1 MAFAAFADQK
11 DNVALLQNSLA
22 RGRLG
27 HAYLFDGH
35 DLAQLEAVA
44 CTLAKALNCE
54 NPPSRG
60 KSGLALDS
68 CDQCLNCRKI
78 ANCTHP
84 DVLWV
89 RPESKSRVITID
101 QMRDLMHT
109 IQLKPTQAA
118 WKTAVIVAADRLNT
132 QAANAFL
139 KTLEEPPGQSIII
152 LLSTEPD
159 NILETLLSRCLRL
172 RFAGEGARLRDPA
185 FVNWL
190 GQFGQLASADQGTLL
205 NRYRL
210 LSALASRLAE
220 IKASVQETLTKRSPL
235 ERYEDV
241 DPRQRERWEDELDA
255 AIEAEYRRERADL
268 LIGVQWWLRD
278 VWLSALKQDAR
289 SLSFPAAADWTR
301 KIGVRVEPKKALE
314 NLGVI
319 DETLRLLSGNV
330 QEALALEVGLLKLQ
344 L

>member
-1 MAFAAFADQK
+1 MAFSAFPDQK
-11 DNVALLQNSLA
+11 DNIALLQNSLA

-44 CTLAKALNCE
+44 GTLAKALNCE
-54 NPPSRG
+54 NPPAHG

-68 CDQCLNCRKI
+68 CDHCLNCRKI
-78 ANCTHP
+78 TNGTHP

-118 WKTAVIVAADRLNT
+118 WKTAVIVAADRLNI

-152 LLSTEPD
+152 LLSTEPA
-159 NILETLLSRCLRL
+159 NILETILSRCLRL
-172 RFAGEGARLRDPA
+172 RFAGEGARLRDA
-185 FVNWL
+185 GFVAWL
-190 GQFGQLASADQGTLL
+190 GQFSQLASGDQGTIL

-210 LSALASRLAE
+210 LSLLSARLAE
-220 IKASVQETLTKRSPL
+220 IKAGVQETLSKRSPL
-235 ERYEDV
+235 ERYEDI
-241 DPRQRERWEDELDA
+241 DPKQRERWEDELDA
-255 AIEAEYRRERADL
+255 AIEAEYRRERADVL
-268 LIGVQWWLRD
+268 VGLQWWLRD
-278 VWLSALKQDAR
+278 VWLSTLKQRPDA
-289 SLSFPAAADWTR
+289 LSFPGLTESTHRIAGR
-301 KIGVRVEPKKALE
+301 MSPNKALQ
-314 NLGVI
+314 NLGVV
-319 DETLRLLSGNV
+319 DQTLRLLSGNV
-330 QEALALEVGLLKLQ
+330 QEALALEVGLLSLS

>member
-44 CTLAKALNCE
+44 STLAKTLNCE
-54 NPPSRG
+54 NPPARG

-68 CDQCLNCRKI
+68 CDQCLSCRKI
-78 ANCTHP
+78 SNCTHP

-89 RPESKSRVITID
+89 RPESKSRIITID

-118 WKTAVIVAADRLNT
+118 WKTAIIVAADRLNA
-132 QAANAFL
+132 QAGNAFL

-185 FVNWL
+185 FLNWL
-190 GQFGQLASADQGTLL
+190 GEFSRLASADEGTII

-220 IKASVQETLTKRSPL
+220 IKARVQETLTKRSPL

-241 DPRQRERWEDELDA
+241 DPKQRERWEDELDA

-268 LIGVQWWLRD
+268 LVGVQWWLRD
-278 VWLSALKQDAR
+278 VWLSALKSGAEA
-289 SLSFPAAADWTR
+289 LSFPGHAESTR
-301 KIGVRVEPKKALE
+301 KVASRVHPRKALE
-314 NLGVI
+314 NLGIV
-319 DETLRLLSGNV
+319 DQTLRLLSGNV
-330 QEALALEVGLLKLQ
+330 QEALALEVGLLKLA

>member
-1 MAFAAFADQK
+1 MAFSAFPDQK
-11 DNVALLQNSLA
+11 DNIELLQNSLA

-35 DLAQLEAVA
+35 DLSQLEAVA

-54 NPPSRG
+54 NPPARG
-60 KSGLALDS
+60 KTGLALDS

-78 ANCTHP
+78 MNCSHP

-118 WKTAVIVAADRLNT
+118 WKTAIIVAADRLNI

-139 KTLEEPPGQSIII
+139 RTLEEPPGQSIII
-152 LLSTEPD
+152 LLSTEPA
-159 NILETLLSRCLRL
+159 NILETILSRCLRL

-185 FVNWL
+185 FAAWVS
-190 GQFGQLASADQGTLL
+190 QFSHLASGDQGTIL

-210 LSALASRLAE
+210 LSLLATRLAE
-220 IKASVQETLTKRSPL
+220 IKAAVQETLTKRSPL
-235 ERYEDV
+235 ERYEDI
-241 DPRQRERWEDELDA
+241 DPKQRERWEDELDA
-255 AIEAEYRRERADL
+255 AIEAEYRRERADVL
-268 LIGVQWWLRD
+268 VGVQWWLRD
-278 VWLSALKQDAR
+278 VWLTSLKQPTEA
-289 SLSFPAAADWTR
+289 LSFPNAADSTR
-301 KIGVRVEPKKALE
+301 RIAGRVPPRKALE
-314 NLGVI
+314 NLGVM
-319 DETLRLLSGNV
+319 DGTLRLLSGNV
-330 QEALALEVGLLKLQ
+330 QEALALEVGLLSLA

>member
-44 CTLAKALNCE
+44 CTLAKTLNCE
-54 NPPSRG
+54 NPPARG

-68 CDQCLNCRKI
+68 CDECLSCRQI

-89 RPESKSRVITID
+89 RPESKSRIITID

-152 LLSTEPD
+152 LLSTEPG
-159 NILETLLSRCLRL
+159 NILETILSRCLRL

-185 FVNWL
+185 FLNWL
-190 GQFGQLASADQGTLL
+190 SQFSQLASADQGTIL

-210 LSALASRLAE
+210 LSAMAARLAE
-220 IKASVQETLTKRSPL
+220 IKATVQDTLAKRSPL
-235 ERYEDV
+235 ERYEDI
-241 DPRQRERWEDELDA
+241 DPKQRERWEDELDA
-255 AIEAEYRRERADL
+255 AIEAEYRRERADML
-268 LIGVQWWLRD
+268 VGVQWWLRD
-278 VWLSALKQDAR
+278 VWLSALKQGSE
-289 SLSFPAAADWTR
+289 SLSFPTTADATR
-301 KIGVRVEPKKALE
+301 SIAGRVEPRKALQ

-319 DETLRLLSGNV
+319 DETLWLLSGNV
-330 QEALALEVGLLKLQ
+330 QEALALEVGFLKLV

>member
-1 MAFAAFADQK
+1 MAFTAFADQK
-11 DNVALLQNSLA
+11 DNIELLQNSLA

-44 CTLAKALNCE
+44 TTLAKALNCE
-54 NPPSRG
+54 NPPARG

-78 ANCTHP
+78 TNCAHP

-89 RPESKSRVITID
+89 RPESKSRIITID
-101 QMRDLMHT
+101 QMRQLMHT
-109 IQLKPTQAA
+109 VQLKPTQAA
-118 WKTAVIVAADRLNT
+118 WKTAVIVAADRLNI

-152 LLSTEPD
+152 LLSTEPA
-159 NILETLLSRCLRL
+159 NILETILSRCLRL
-172 RFAGEGARLRDPA
+172 RFAGEGARLRDPGFA
-185 FVNWL
+185 AWM
-190 GQFGQLASADQGTLL
+190 GQFSELASGEQGAIL

-210 LSALASRLAE
+210 LSLLASRLAE
-220 IKASVQETLTKRSPL
+220 IKAGVQETLAQRSPL
-235 ERYEDV
+235 EKYEDI
-241 DPRQRERWEDELDA
+241 DSKQRERWEDELDA
-255 AIEAEYRRERADL
+255 AIEAEYRRERGDV
-268 LIGVQWWLRD
+268 LIGLQWWLRD
-278 VWLSALKQDAR
+278 VWLTALKQPTNA
-289 SLSFPAAADWTR
+289 LTFPSAAEATR
-301 KIGVRVEPKKALE
+301 KVASRIDPKKALE

-319 DETLRLLSGNV
+319 DGTLRLLSGNV
-330 QEALALEVGLLKLQ
+330 QEALALEVGLLSLA

>member
-1 MAFAAFADQK
+1 MAFSAFPEQK
-11 DNVALLQNSLA
+11 DNIALLQNSLA

-35 DLAQLEAVA
+35 DIAQLEAVA
-44 CTLAKALNCE
+44 CTLAKTLNCE
-54 NPPSRG
+54 NPPARG

-78 ANCTHP
+78 TNCTHP

-89 RPESKSRVITID
+89 RPESKSRIVTID

-118 WKTAVIVAADRLNT
+118 WKTAIIVAADRLNV

-139 KTLEEPPGQSIII
+139 KTLEEPPGQSIIV
-152 LLSTEPD
+152 LLSTEPG
-159 NILETLLSRCLRL
+159 NVLETILSRCLRL
-172 RFAGEGARLRDPA
+172 RFAGEGARLRDPQFA
-185 FVNWL
+185 AWL
-190 GQFGQLASADQGTLL
+190 AEFSQMASGDQGTIM

-210 LSALASRLAE
+210 LSVLAARLAE
-220 IKASVQETLTKRSPL
+220 IKAGVQETLSKRSPL
-235 ERYEDV
+235 ERYEDI
-241 DPRQRERWEDELDA
+241 DPKQRERWEDELDA

-268 LIGVQWWLRD
+268 LVAVQWWLRD
-278 VWLSALKQDAR
+278 VWLTTLKQQADTLTFPSAAESTRRIAAR
-289 SLSFPAAADWTR
+289 L
-301 KIGVRVEPKKALE
+301 EPGKALQ
-314 NLGVI
+314 NLGVV
-319 DETLRLLSGNV
+319 DGTLRLLSGNV
-330 QEALALEVGLLKLQ
+330 QEALALEVGLLSLT

>member
-1 MAFAAFADQK
+1 MAFSAFPDQK
-11 DNVALLQNSLA
+11 DNIALLQNSLA

-44 CTLAKALNCE
+44 CTLAKVLNCE
-54 NPPSRG
+54 KPPSRA

-78 ANCTHP
+78 ANGTHP

-118 WKTAVIVAADRLNT
+118 WKTAVIVAADRLNI

-152 LLSTEPD
+152 LLSTEPA
-159 NILETLLSRCLRL
+159 NILETILSRCLRL
-172 RFAGEGARLRDPA
+172 RFAGESARLRDPA
-185 FVNWL
+185 FLAWL
-190 GQFGQLASADQGTLL
+190 DQFSRLASGDQGTIL

-210 LSALASRLAE
+210 LSLLAARLAE
-220 IKASVQETLTKRSPL
+220 IKGTVQETLTKRSPL
-235 ERYEDV
+235 ERYEDI
-241 DPRQRERWEDELDA
+241 DPKQRERWEDELDA
-255 AIEAEYRRERADL
+255 AIEAEYRRERADVL
-268 LIGVQWWLRD
+268 VGLQWWLRD
-278 VWLSALKQDAR
+278 VWLTTLKQQPDTLTFANLRESTQAIAAR
-289 SLSFPAAADWTR
+289 TGPR
-301 KIGVRVEPKKALE
+301 RALE
-314 NLGVI
+314 NLGVV
-319 DETLRLLSGNV
+319 DQTLRLLSGNV
-330 QEALALEVGLLKLQ
+330 QEALALEVGLLSLS

>member
-1 MAFAAFADQK
+1 MAFSAFPDQK
-11 DNVALLQNSLA
+11 DNIELLQNSLA

-35 DLAQLEAVA
+35 DLSQLEAVA

-54 NPPSRG
+54 NPPARG
-60 KSGLALDS
+60 KNGLALDS
-68 CDQCLNCRKI
+68 CDQCPICRKI
-78 ANCTHP
+78 TNCTHP

-118 WKTAVIVAADRLNT
+118 WKTAVIVAADRLNI

-139 KTLEEPPGQSIII
+139 KTLEEPPGQSVIM

-159 NILETLLSRCLRL
+159 NVLQTILSRCLRL

-185 FVNWL
+185 FVEWV
-190 GQFGQLASADQGTLL
+190 GQFSQLASGDQGTIL

-210 LSALASRLAE
+210 LSLLASHLAG
-220 IKASVQETLTKRSPL
+220 IKASVQENLTKRSPL
-235 ERYEDV
+235 ERYEDI
-241 DPRQRERWEDELDA
+241 DPKQRERWEDELDA
-255 AIEAEYRRERADL
+255 AIEAEYRRERADVL
-268 LIGVQWWLRD
+268 VGVQWWLRD
-278 VWLSALKQDAR
+278 IWLTSLRQPAEALTFKSATNATNRIAGRLAPAR
-289 SLSFPAAADWTR
+289 
-301 KIGVRVEPKKALE
+301 ALQ
-314 NLGVI
+314 NLGVL
-319 DETLRLLSGNV
+319 DSTLRLLSGNV
-330 QEALALEVGLLKLQ
+330 QEALALEVGLLSLS

>member
-1 MAFAAFADQK
+1 MAFSAFPDQQ
-11 DNVALLQNSLA
+11 DNIKLLQSSLA

-35 DLAQLEAVA
+35 DLAQLEAA
-44 CTLAKALNCE
+44 ASTLAKTLNCE
-54 NPPSRG
+54 KPPARG
-60 KSGLALDS
+60 ESGLALDC
-68 CDQCLNCRKI
+68 CDECLNCRKI
-78 ANCTHP
+78 NNGAHP

-89 RPESKSRVITID
+89 RAESKSRIITID

-118 WKTAVIVAADRLNT
+118 WKMAVIVGGDRLNI

-139 KTLEEPPGQSIII
+139 KTLEEPPGQAVIV

-159 NILETLLSRCLRL
+159 NVLETILSRCLRL
-172 RFAGEGARLRDPA
+172 RFAGEAARLRDPV
-185 FVNWL
+185 FLTWI
-190 GQFGQLASADQGTLL
+190 GQFSQLASGDQGTIL

-210 LSALASRLAE
+210 LSLIMSRLGE
-220 IKASVQETLTKRSPL
+220 LKAGVQETLSKRSPL

-241 DPRQRERWEDELDA
+241 DPKQRERWEDELDA

-268 LIGVQWWLRD
+268 LVGLQWWLRD
-278 VWLSALKQDAR
+278 IWITTLKQRDGLTFPDENDATQRIAGRISSNEALK
-289 SLSFPAAADWTR
+289 
-301 KIGVRVEPKKALE
+301 
-314 NLGVI
+314 NLGLV
-319 DETLRLLSGNV
+319 DETVRLLSGNV
-330 QEALALEVGLLKLQ
+330 QEALALEVGLLRLA